1 LLGLLLMNTLMTASA
16 VGIFGASAANPKLMK
31 FVVALTATYSLVVGA
46 IFLFG
51 SSALLPAL
59 GG

>member
-1 LLGLLLMNTLMTASA
+1 MR
-16 VGIFGASAANPKLMK
+16 
-31 FVVALTATYSLVVGA
+31 FVIALTAAYSLIVGA

-51 SSALLPAL
+51 SAAWLPPL

>member
-1 LLGLLLMNTLMTASA
+1 MR
-16 VGIFGASAANPKLMK
+16 
-31 FVVALTATYSLVVGA
+31 FVVALTAAYSLIVGA

-51 SSALLPAL
+51 SSAALPSL

>member
-1 LLGLLLMNTLMTASA
+1 MR
-16 VGIFGASAANPKLMK
+16 
-31 FVVALTATYSLVVGA
+31 FVVAVTATYSLVVGA

-51 SSALLPAL
+51 AWGALPSL

>member
-1 LLGLLLMNTLMTASA
+1 
-16 VGIFGASAANPKLMK
+16 MK
-31 FVVALTATYSLVVGA
+31 FVVAATATYSLVVGA

-51 SSALLPAL
+51 ASSVLPSI

>member
-1 LLGLLLMNTLMTASA
+1 MQIAT
-16 VGIFGASAANPKLMK
+16 V
-31 FVVALTATYSLVVGA
+31 LTAVYSLVVGA

-51 SSALLPAL
+51 SAAILPPL